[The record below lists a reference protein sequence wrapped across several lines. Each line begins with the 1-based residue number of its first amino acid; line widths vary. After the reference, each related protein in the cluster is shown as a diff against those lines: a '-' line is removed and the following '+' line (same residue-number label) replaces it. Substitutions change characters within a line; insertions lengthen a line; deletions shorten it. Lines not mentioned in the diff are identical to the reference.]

1 MFDKAKDKAEEA
13 AGKGQEEFG
22 KATGDRA
29 LHLEGKARKY
39 AAQASYSVND
49 CIDTIKEKTT
59 NDPIPALLIASG
71 VGFLL
76 AKILGHRR
84 H

>member
-1 MFDKAKDKAEEA
+1 MFDKAKDKAQEF
-13 AGKGQEEFG
+13 AGKSQEEFG
-22 KATGDRA
+22 RATGDSE
-29 LHLEGKARKY
+29 LHLEGKVRKR
-39 AAQASYSVND
+39 AAQATYSVNE
-49 CIDTIKEKTT
+49 CIDQIKDKTAK
-59 NDPIPALLIASG
+59 DPIPALLIASG